1 MITIKKP
8 STWVVYQYL
17 ACTFCMILVLS
28 NILSAKLVKLPYL
41 ENIIIPVG
49 LITYPFTFFISDLV
63 TEIFGAQKA
72 KMMVYM
78 AFCMNLIALLMI
90 QFSLSLPNISA
101 DDDKIFKSVLGLSG
115 MRILASLA
123 AYLAAQ
129 LVDIQLYAWIKKLTG
144 QKHLWLRNNGST
156 CASQLLDT
164 IIVDMIYLFGLL
176 GMGMS
181 DVVSI
186 ILVSYAYKAIF
197 SFVVTPLF
205 YLAVNAVKSH
215 IVLPNNLT
223 KLQEV

>member
-1 MITIKKP
+1 
-8 STWVVYQYL
+8 
-17 ACTFCMILVLS
+17 MILVLS